1 MMDSHSQNPWNA
13 FTASLVESARKSVA
27 SAREFA
33 LDQIDG
39 QVGEFAAKLH
49 ATSGNLHAV
58 TSRLRSDPFVAPV
71 APLVEQAEAGISRA
85 ALYLDGRGVER
96 IAVDIETFSRER
108 PIAATLIA
116 TVAGFALSRAIKA
129 SSLRR
134 GEAA

>member
-1 MMDSHSQNPWNA
+1 MMDSNVPGSGNV
-13 FTASLVESARKSVA
+13 FTASLLESARRSIA
-27 SAREFA
+27 SAR
-33 LDQIDG
+33 
-39 QVGEFAAKLH
+39 EFAAKLH

-58 TSRLRSDPFVAPV
+58 TGRLRSDPFVAPV

-85 ALYLDGRGVER
+85 ARYLDGRGVER

-116 TVAGFALSRAIKA
+116 TAAGFALSRAIKA